1 MTDKVYSHLKRRY
14 NETFSLEPNTLHSE
28 RLTRL
33 FKAVSV
39 FLKVFPF
46 RIVVPIAILA
56 AIVLYVILGPYLIR
70 LVSLLQ
76 YGF

>member
-14 NETFSLEPNTLHSE
+14 NEVYSVEPNTLHSNVGDIV
-28 RLTRL
+28 
-33 FKAVSV
+33 FKRISGQ
-39 FLKVFPF
+39 LKSFPF
-46 RIVVPIAILA
+46 KILVPLA
-56 AIVLYVILGPYLIR
+56 CVFAFLLYVMFDAFIVS